1 MAISKIISTKS
12 AHNLTHYILDG
23 HAHNAQYSNARN
35 LLVGGHNIFS
45 DYQNKINSNYVDS
58 QFYAVRKMAGKT
70 SKKTQAFHN
79 IYSFSESDFPPPKN
93 KQELQKQAQQAYRL
107 VNDFLKKQLPKDSQ
121 YLIGIQRD
129 GQGGMLHA
137 HVAIN
142 SVLINQKV
150 LDTNNLSLLQ
160 KVDQCSKTVSKGLL
174 ENWQDY
180 LTDNFKKVTGRKYE
194 RVERD
199 LSNLVNSSAQQ
210 VENRGGYVWK
220 EDLKNRIV
228 EAVQN
233 STTLDEFKQTLQ
245 DVYGVSVKEYQSST
259 GKVNSQ
265 GKKIK
270 RLAYT
275 YMFKDDNGKQ
285 HKSRDFH
292 ITKKGAVRGLGEFT
306 RPQSLQEVLEQ
317 NLQREQQQ
325 IQQLQQVQIDDL
337 RKDDNNGK
345 TRQPVNAEP
354 EYKPRTT
361 VKKIKRVEVDST
373 AREDYQTT
381 AYDQQ
386 TEQLRVQ
393 NRIEKQRRADA
404 EAERKRKDIERKR
417 KRQQEQDRR
426 RKARANSNQRQFNQ
440 TIKSARGIEREPS
453 RYHTNDREF
462 E

>member
-23 HAHNAQYSNARN
+23 HAHNNQYSNVRN

-79 IYSFSESDFPPPKN
+79 IYSFSEGDFPPPKN
-93 KQELQKQAQQAYRL
+93 KQELQKQAQQAYKL
-107 VNDFLKKQLPKDSQ
+107 VNNFLKKQLPEDAQ

-160 KVDQCSKTVSKGLL
+160 KVDQRSKTVSKGLL

-180 LTDNFKKVTGRKYE
+180 LEDNFEKLTGRKYE

-199 LSNLVNSSAQQ
+199 LSNLVNSNAQQ

-228 EAVQN
+228 EAAQN
-233 STTLDEFKQTLQ
+233 STNLDEFKQTLQ

-259 GKVNSQ
+259 GQVNSQ

-275 YMFKDDNGKQ
+275 YGFKDDNGKQ

-306 RPQSLQEVLEQ
+306 RPQDLQEILDQ

-325 IQQLQQVQIDDL
+325 LQQLQQVQIDDL
-337 RKDDNNGK
+337 RKDNNNGK

-361 VKKIKRVEVDST
+361 VKKIKRIEVDST
-373 AREDYQTT
+373 TRKDYQTT

-386 TEQLRVQ
+386 TEQLNIRNSV
-393 NRIEKQRRADA
+393 EKQHRADA
-404 EAERKRKDIERKR
+404 EAERQRKDLERKR

-453 RYHTNDREF
+453 RYHTDDREF

>member
-23 HAHNAQYSNARN
+23 HAHNNQYSNARN

-93 KQELQKQAQQAYRL
+93 KQELQKQAQQAYKL
-107 VNDFLKKQLPKDSQ
+107 VNDFLRKQLPADAQ
-121 YLIGIQRD
+121 YLVGIQRD

-150 LDTNNLSLLQ
+150 LDTNSLSLLQ
-160 KVDQCSKTVSKGLL
+160 KVDQRSKTVSKGLL

-325 IQQLQQVQIDDL
+325 LQQLQQVQIDDL

-417 KRQQEQDRR
+417 KRQQEQARR
-426 RKARANSNQRQFNQ
+426 LKARANSNQRQFNQ
-440 TIKSARGIEREPS
+440 TIKSARNIEYQS
-453 RYHTNDREF
+453 RGYNSDDREL

>member
-23 HAHNAQYSNARN
+23 HAHNNQYSNVRN

-93 KQELQKQAQQAYRL
+93 KQELQKQAQQAYKL
-107 VNDFLKKQLPKDSQ
+107 VNDFLRKQLPADAQ

-160 KVDQCSKTVSKGLL
+160 KVDQRSKTVSKGLL

-199 LSNLVNSSAQQ
+199 LSNLVNSNAQQ

-228 EAVQN
+228 EAAQN
-233 STTLDEFKQTLQ
+233 STNLDEFKQTLQ

-259 GKVNSQ
+259 GQVNSQ

-275 YMFKDDNGKQ
+275 YGFKDDNGKQ

-306 RPQSLQEVLEQ
+306 RPQDLQEILDQ

-325 IQQLQQVQIDDL
+325 LQQLQQVQIDDL

-361 VKKIKRVEVDST
+361 VKKIKRIEVDST
-373 AREDYQTT
+373 TRKDYQTT

-386 TEQLRVQ
+386 TEQLNIRNSV
-393 NRIEKQRRADA
+393 EKQHRADA
-404 EAERKRKDIERKR
+404 EAERQRKNLERKR

-453 RYHTNDREF
+453 RYHTDDREF

>member
-23 HAHNAQYSNARN
+23 HAHNNQYSNSRN

-79 IYSFSESDFPPPKN
+79 IYSFSESDFPPPKS
-93 KQELQKQAQQAYRL
+93 KQELQKQVQQAYKL

-160 KVDQCSKTVSKGLL
+160 KVDQRSKTVSKGLL

-199 LSNLVNSSAQQ
+199 LSNLVNSKAQQ
-210 VENRGGYVWK
+210 VESRGGYVWK

-233 STTLDEFKQTLQ
+233 STTLNEFKQTLQ

-259 GKVNSQ
+259 GQLNNQ
-265 GKKIK
+265 GKKSK

-275 YMFKDDNGKQ
+275 YMFKDDHGKQ

-306 RPQSLQEVLEQ
+306 RPQDLQQVLDQ

-325 IQQLQQVQIDDL
+325 LQQLQQVQIDDL

-354 EYKPRTT
+354 EYRPRTT
-361 VKKIKRVEVDST
+361 VKKIKRVEVSDGK
-373 AREDYQTT
+373 RESYQTSS
-381 AYDQQ
+381 YDQE
-386 TEQLRVQ
+386 TEQL
-393 NRIEKQRRADA
+393 NRRNSAEKQRRAD
-404 EAERKRKDIERKR
+404 EKAERKRKDLERKR
-417 KRQQEQDRR
+417 KRQQEQNRR
-426 RKARANSNQRQFNQ
+426 RKATANDYQRQSNQGV
-440 TIKSARGIEREPS
+440 KPARYIEQQSS
-453 RYHTNDREF
+453 RYHADDREF

>member
-1 MAISKIISTKS
+1 MAISKIIATKS

-45 DYQNKINSNYVDS
+45 DYQNRINSNYVDS

-93 KQELQKQAQQAYRL
+93 KQELQQQAQQAYKL
-107 VNDFLKKQLPKDSQ
+107 VNDFLRKQLPADAQ
-121 YLIGIQRD
+121 YLVGIQRD

-160 KVDQCSKTVSKGLL
+160 KVDQRSKTVSKGLL

-199 LSNLVNSSAQQ
+199 LSNLVNSKAQQ

-233 STTLDEFKQTLQ
+233 STNLDEFKQTLQ

-259 GKVNSQ
+259 GQVNNQ

-306 RPQSLQEVLEQ
+306 RPQDLQEVLDQ

-325 IQQLQQVQIDDL
+325 LQQLQQVQIDDL

-361 VKKIKRVEVDST
+361 VKKIKRIEVDST
-373 AREDYQTT
+373 TRKDYQTT

-386 TEQLRVQ
+386 TEQLNIRNSV
-393 NRIEKQRRADA
+393 EKQHRADA
-404 EAERKRKDIERKR
+404 EAERQRKDLERKR

-440 TIKSARGIEREPS
+440 TIKSARGIERKPS
-453 RYHTNDREF
+453 RYHTDDREF

>member
-1 MAISKIISTKS
+1 MAISKIIATKS

-23 HAHNAQYSNARN
+23 HAHNNQYSNARN

-45 DYQNKINSNYVDS
+45 DYQNRINSNYVDS

-93 KQELQKQAQQAYRL
+93 KQDLQKQAQQAYKL
-107 VNDFLKKQLPKDSQ
+107 VNDFLKKQLPADVQ
-121 YLIGIQRD
+121 YLVGIQRD

-160 KVDQCSKTVSKGLL
+160 KVDQRSKIVSKGLL

-199 LSNLVNSSAQQ
+199 LSNIVNSKAQQ

-233 STTLDEFKQTLQ
+233 STNLDEFKQTLQ

-306 RPQSLQEVLEQ
+306 RPQDLQEVLEQ

-325 IQQLQQVQIDDL
+325 LQHLQQVQIDDL
-337 RKDDNNGK
+337 RKDNTNGK

-354 EYKPRTT
+354 EYRPRTT

-373 AREDYQTT
+373 TRKDYQTAT
-381 AYDQQ
+381 YDKQ
-386 TEQLRVQ
+386 TEQLNIRNSV
-393 NRIEKQRRADA
+393 EKQHRADA
-404 EAERKRKDIERKR
+404 EAERQRKDLERKR

-453 RYHTNDREF
+453 RYHTDDREF

>member
-1 MAISKIISTKS
+1 MAISKIIVTKS

-23 HAHNAQYSNARN
+23 HAHNNQYSNVRN

-45 DYQNKINSNYVDS
+45 DYQNKINANYVDS
-58 QFYAVRKMAGKT
+58 QFYAVRKMAGKM

-79 IYSFSESDFPPPKN
+79 IYSFSEGDFPPPKS
-93 KQELQKQAQQAYRL
+93 KQELQKQAQQAYKL
-107 VNDFLKKQLPKDSQ
+107 VNDFLRKQLPADAQ
-121 YLIGIQRD
+121 YLVGIQRD

-160 KVDQCSKTVSKGLL
+160 KVDQRSKTVSKGLL

-259 GKVNSQ
+259 GQVNSQ

-275 YMFKDDNGKQ
+275 YGFKDDNGKQ

-306 RPQSLQEVLEQ
+306 RPQDLQKILDQ

-325 IQQLQQVQIDDL
+325 LQQLQQVQIDDL

-373 AREDYQTT
+373 TRKDYQTAT
-381 AYDQQ
+381 YDKQ
-386 TEQLRVQ
+386 TEQLNIRNSV
-393 NRIEKQRRADA
+393 EKQHRADA
-404 EAERKRKDIERKR
+404 EAERQRKDFERKR

-453 RYHTNDREF
+453 RYHTDDREF

>member
-1 MAISKIISTKS
+1 MAISKVISTKS

-23 HAHNAQYSNARN
+23 HAHNNQYSNARN

-79 IYSFSESDFPPPKN
+79 IYSFSESDFPPPKS
-93 KQELQKQAQQAYRL
+93 KQELQKQAQQAYKL
-107 VNDFLKKQLPKDSQ
+107 VNDFLKKQLPRDAQ

-160 KVDQCSKTVSKGLL
+160 KVDQRSKTVSKGLL

-199 LSNLVNSSAQQ
+199 LSNLVNSKAQQ
-210 VENRGGYVWK
+210 VESRGGYVWK

-233 STTLDEFKQTLQ
+233 STNLDEFKQTLQ

-259 GKVNSQ
+259 GQLNNQ

-275 YMFKDDNGKQ
+275 YMFKDDHGKQ

-306 RPQSLQEVLEQ
+306 RPQDLQQVLEQ
-317 NLQREQQQ
+317 KREQQQ
-325 IQQLQQVQIDDL
+325 LQQLQQVQIDDL

-354 EYKPRTT
+354 EYRPYRPRTT
-361 VKKIKRVEVDST
+361 VKKIKRVEVSSK
-373 AREDYQTT
+373 RESYQTDS
-381 AYDQQ
+381 YDQD
-386 TEQLRVQ
+386 TEQL
-393 NRIEKQRRADA
+393 NRRNSVEKQRRADE
-404 EAERKRKDIERKR
+404 EAERKRKDLERKR
-417 KRQQEQDRR
+417 KRQQDQDRR
-426 RKARANSNQRQFNQ
+426 RKARADSNQRQFNQ
-440 TIKSARGIEREPS
+440 TIKSARSIEYQS
-453 RYHTNDREF
+453 RGHNSDDREF